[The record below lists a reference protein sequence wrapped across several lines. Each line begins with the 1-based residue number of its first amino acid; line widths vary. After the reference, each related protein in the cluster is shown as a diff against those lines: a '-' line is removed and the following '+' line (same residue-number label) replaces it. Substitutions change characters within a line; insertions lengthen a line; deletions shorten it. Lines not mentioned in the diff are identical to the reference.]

1 VCLGPEVARFLAV
14 HLKDALLKQA
24 AYQEANITQ
33 ALIDVL
39 FELDAAVLDPVNQP
53 ELRRWASTSAWLL
66 MSDRLEFSIY

>member
-1 VCLGPEVARFLAV
+1 V
-14 HLKDALLKQA
+14 HLEEALRKQA

-66 MSDRLEFSIY
+66 TNGKLEFSMY